1 MCSAY
6 DYKKGGF
13 YLDYEESLQYISE
26 FPRVKKEASLDGMR
40 ALLKELGSPEKE
52 LKTINVAGTNGK
64 GSTVA
69 MLSSIL
75 STAGY
80 KTGRYVSPYVLEFRE
95 RMMING
101 KMIGRK
107 CLAKILSEVKEKA
120 DVLSEKGILF
130 NAFDITTAA
139 AFCWFANEKC
149 DIVVL
154 ETGLGGRLDATNTVP
169 EPILQIITAIDL
181 DHTELLGNTIEEIT
195 AEKCGIMRNGCTLL
209 TSPGQNPKAVAVMIN
224 KCAEYNATFVTGS
237 AGKGKV
243 ISQSAGETELMVG
256 KMELTVPLAGE
267 HQISN
272 VLTVLSAVDVL
283 RDKHFAIEDEHIVEG
298 ISAVRFPARFEQCS
312 KSPTV
317 ILDGAHNPQAA
328 KALGE
333 NVKKLLSGRK
343 ILLCGMMADKDC
355 RSVMGILAPLFDKII
370 TVPVNNPRAISPVEL
385 AEIAK
390 EFCKDA
396 AAEEDAKSALENALA
411 SLSEDENLVVAG
423 SLYLASELRPIL
435 MRFKGKE
442 E

>member
-1 MCSAY
+1 MCPAL
-6 DYKKGGF
+6 DFLKGGLV
-13 YLDYEESLQYISE
+13 LDYEESLKYISE
-26 FPRVKKEASLDGMR
+26 FPRIKKEASLNGMR
-40 ALLKELGSPEKE
+40 ALLKELGFPEKE

-80 KTGRYVSPYVLEFRE
+80 KTGRYISPYVLEFRE
-95 RMMING
+95 RMTVNG

-120 DVLSEKGILF
+120 DALSEKGIKF

-139 AFCWFANEKC
+139 AFCWFADEKC

-169 EPILQIITAIDL
+169 EPVLQIITAIDL
-181 DHTELLGNTIEEIT
+181 DHTELLGNTVEEIT
-195 AEKCGIMRNGCTLL
+195 AEKCGIMRENCTLL
-209 TSPGQNPKAVAVMIN
+209 TSPGQNPKAVSVMIN

-237 AGKGKV
+237 AGRGKV
-243 ISQSAGETELMVG
+243 ISQSVGETELLVG
-256 KMELTVPLAGE
+256 KTELTIPLAGE
-267 HQISN
+267 HQIN
-272 VLTVLSAVDVL
+272 NTLTVLSAVDVL
-283 RDKHFAIEDEHIVEG
+283 RDKHFEIKDEHIVEG
-298 ISAVRFPARFEQCS
+298 IAAVRFPARFELCS

-333 NVKKLLSGRK
+333 NIKRFLKGRK

-355 RSVMGILAPLFDKII
+355 KGVIGMIAPLFDKVI
-370 TVPVNNPRAISPVEL
+370 TVPVNNPRAISPKEL
-385 AEIAK
+385 AKTAS
-390 EFCKDA
+390 EFCNDVV
-396 AAEEDAKSALENALA
+396 AENDAKAALERTLA
-411 SLSEDENLVVAG
+411 SLSETDNLVVAG